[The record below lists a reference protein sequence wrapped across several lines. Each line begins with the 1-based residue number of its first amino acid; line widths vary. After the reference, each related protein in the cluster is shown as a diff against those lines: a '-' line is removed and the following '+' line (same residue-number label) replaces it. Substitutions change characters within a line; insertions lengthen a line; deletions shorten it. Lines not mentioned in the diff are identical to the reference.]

1 MNICPCC
8 KTSHD
13 STACPTPS
21 AKGLDEMSCSPSELH
36 RMGYVLAAAVLQSDL
51 CCDLDDEERAALD
64 YFIEANAK
72 DLPPAN
78 QTENKS

>member
-1 MNICPCC
+1 
-8 KTSHD
+8 
-13 STACPTPS
+13 
-21 AKGLDEMSCSPSELH
+21 
-36 RMGYVLAAAVLQSDL
+36 MGYVLAAAVLQSDL